1 MSTQHNMVEG
11 MRALVDN
18 RLRTF
23 FMMVGTL
30 IGIAALVV
38 IMAMGKGAEQKVM
51 KKVSVFGERAVMVM
65 VGGPGGPMGQQANIT
80 TLSAGDVEAVREQVA
95 GIEAMSP
102 TVMRRDMPIKAG
114 GAQTQTQGMV
124 FAVEPDWHEAWEW
137 YAREGETISAEDMA
151 SMARVCVLGSSLAN
165 TLFSD
170 ENPIGK
176 YIQIGSVR
184 FLVKGVLTSRG
195 TSPMGTDMDNRALI
209 PLTTGLRRL
218 FNQDHLSQ
226 IRLKLKDAG
235 QLEQV
240 AAQIRTILRD
250 RHHITPPKEDDFK
263 VVTAAEVAKKVRGVS
278 GTFSWLLT
286 ALAGITLLVGGIV
299 LMNILLVSV
308 SERTG
313 EIGLRR
319 ALGATQRDIFS
330 QFLAE
335 SLAITLL
342 GMLSGSA
349 LGWLVT
355 LLVGNFTTM
364 PVMVSWEPFALAGL
378 VSLLVGLIFGIQPAR
393 RAAGLEP
400 VQALR

>member
-1 MSTQHNMVEG
+1 MSVQHNTMEG
-11 MRALVDN
+11 MRALGAN

-30 IGIAALVV
+30 IGIAALII
-38 IMAMGKGAEQKVM
+38 IMAMGRGAEQKVM
-51 KKVSVFGERAVMVM
+51 KKVSVFGERAVMVLA
-65 VGGPGGPMGQQANIT
+65 GGPGTPMGSQDNVT
-80 TLSAGDVEAVREQVA
+80 TLTRGDVEAVREQVD

-102 TVMRRDMPIKAG
+102 TVAHPSMSIKAG
-114 GAQTQTQGMV
+114 SIQTQAPVKG
-124 FAVEPDWHEAWEW
+124 VEPDWHEAWEW
-137 YAREGETISAEDMA
+137 YASEGDTISAEDMA
-151 SMARVCVLGSSLAN
+151 SLARVSVLGTSLAS
-165 TLFSD
+165 TLFGD
-170 ENPIGK
+170 ESPIGK

-184 FLVKGVLTSRG
+184 FLVKGVLASRG
-195 TSPMGTDMDNRALI
+195 SSPMGTDMDNRVLI

-235 QLEQV
+235 QLERV
-240 AAQIRTILRD
+240 AAQIGTVLRD
-250 RHHITPPKEDDFK
+250 RHRITPPEEDDFR
-263 VVTAAEVAKKVRGVS
+263 VVTAVRIAKMIRGVAD
-278 GTFSWLLT
+278 TFSWLLT
-286 ALAGITLLVGGIV
+286 ALAGISLLVGGIV

-319 ALGATQRDIFS
+319 ALGATRRDIFI

-342 GMLSGSA
+342 GMLSGSV
-349 LGWLVT
+349 LGWFIA
-355 LLVGNFTTM
+355 LLIGRFTPM
-364 PVMVSWEPFALAGL
+364 PLMVSWEPFALAG
-378 VSLLVGLIFGIQPAR
+378 VISLLVGLIFGIQPAR

>member
-1 MSTQHNMVEG
+1 MSTRHNTMEG
-11 MRALVDN
+11 MRALGAN
-18 RLRTF
+18 KLRTF

-30 IGIAALVV
+30 IGIAALIV
-38 IMAMGKGAEQKVM
+38 IMAMGQGAEQKVM

-65 VGGPGGPMGQQANIT
+65 VGGQRGPMGPQANVT
-80 TLSAGDVEAVREQVA
+80 TLTQGDVEAVREQVT

-102 TVMRRDMPIKAG
+102 TVMRRNMSIKVG
-114 GAQTQTQGMV
+114 GAQTQAMV
-124 FAVEPDWHEAWEW
+124 FAVEPDWHEAWDW

-151 SMARVCVLGSSLAN
+151 SMARVCVLGTSLAD
-165 TLFSD
+165 TLFGD

-176 YIQIGSVR
+176 FIQIGSVR
-184 FLVKGVLTSRG
+184 FLVKGVLTARG
-195 TSPMGTDMDNRALI
+195 SSPMGTDMDNRALI

-218 FNQDHLSQ
+218 FNQDYLSQ

-240 AAQIRTILRD
+240 AVQIRTILHD
-250 RHHITPPKEDDFK
+250 RHHITPPEEDDFR
-263 VVTAAEVAKKVRGVS
+263 VFTAVEIAKMIRGVS

-286 ALAGITLLVGGIV
+286 ALAAISLLVGGIV

-319 ALGATQRDIFS
+319 ALGATRRDIFI

-335 SLAITLL
+335 SLTITLL
-342 GMLSGSA
+342 GMLSGSV
-349 LGWLVT
+349 LGWIVA
-355 LLVGNFTTM
+355 LLVRNFTPM
-364 PVMVSWEPFALAGL
+364 PIMVSWEPFILAGM